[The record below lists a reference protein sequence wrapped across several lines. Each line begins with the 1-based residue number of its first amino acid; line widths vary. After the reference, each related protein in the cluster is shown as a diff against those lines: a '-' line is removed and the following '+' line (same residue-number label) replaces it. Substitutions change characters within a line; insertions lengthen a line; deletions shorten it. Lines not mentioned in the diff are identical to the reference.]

1 MKNIS
6 SYIGQLWE
14 HEPDKPLWT
23 LMTKA
28 WSAIRDQVG
37 KDMAPLDKF
46 LDIVCTEL
54 KVLPPTLYLQGRGW
68 KIEYNSEGAPTLLHD
83 PTSLSATALGYG
95 FKGQTLSVA
104 DIIEICQKRGYA
116 TSYLPNKNDACPTFL
131 GQNPQALRLAARNKR
146 RDRRQTARES
156 PAAQALRQESDEFL
170 AAIPKSTLPED
181 QSQDPTG
188 FYGHILSIL
197 SDYNVADPTASAVE
211 LSNSDTAVST
221 LLSNNFNMSVA
232 TDMSAFRVGAN
243 ANAILPPFDPN
254 NFQLG

>member
-6 SYIGQLWE
+6 SYIGQLWKY
-14 HEPDKPLWT
+14 EPDKPLWT

-37 KDMAPLDKF
+37 NDIAPLDQF

-54 KVLPPTLYLQGRGW
+54 NVLPPTLYLQGRGW
-68 KIEYNSEGAPTLLHD
+68 NIEYNSEGAPTLSRD
-83 PTSLSATALGYG
+83 PTSSSAAALGYG

-116 TSYLPNKNDACPTFL
+116 TGYVLNKDDSSPTFL
-131 GQNPQALRLAARNKR
+131 GCNPQAIRFAARNKR

-181 QSQDPTG
+181 ESRDPTG
-188 FYGHILSIL
+188 FYSHILGIL
-197 SDYNVADPTASAVE
+197 SEYNVADPTASAVE
-211 LSNSDTAVST
+211 PSNSDIAASA
-221 LLSNNFNMSVA
+221 LLSNNTDMFVA

-243 ANAILPPFDPN
+243 ANAVLPPFDPN